1 MTNNEGKMVWIN
13 DDIPGILE
21 QLKTAIDYKLRES
34 KNRHEIITSLE
45 KQIKEMRD
53 EAYKDKELQRLR
65 DENDGLRKELN
76 NSFLVSDDEQKKIDE
91 WINEWFK
98 TARKGNRY
106 MGAIGGGFTYSFMPT
121 GLGTIGKVIAPD
133 GKEFVFSEIG

>member
-34 KNRHEIITSLE
+34 KNRHEIIASLE

-53 EAYKDKELQRLR
+53 ELYKDKELRDLR
-65 DENDGLRKELN
+65 NENNGLKKELK
-76 NSFLVSDDEQKKIDE
+76 NSFPITDEEQKKIDE
-91 WINEWFK
+91 WMDEWFK
-98 TARKGNRY
+98 TKREGNRY

-121 GLGTIGKVIAPD
+121 GIGILGKVIAPD
-133 GKEFVFSEIG
+133 GKELVFREIG